1 MCLLLL
7 RAYEIPKLTLIVTIT
22 LHTPDFGVYVKLI
35 YLVFFVFVC
44 YVMKNQL
51 YLQIS
56 FFVRW
61 GACLNNKHKALICVP
76 LFIIISIMLM
86 WQLPSIISDDGKVVW
101 WYSVIPPLIAITL
114 AVITTRLFLSLGVA
128 VGAGIILSWL
138 RPEDPSKSF
147 VSEVVWF
154 ARAVTIG
161 NDGIDLFNIWVI
173 LFVLFMMSM
182 ISVVIA
188 SGGIAS
194 AISILSHFARGPRST
209 QFITGL
215 MGTLIFIGDYSN
227 AMLVGPTM
235 RPITDRYKV
244 SREKLAYIVDS
255 TSAPIA
261 GLAFVS
267 TWIGYEVVLFNSV
280 AENIGLASD
289 GYSMFFDALP
299 FRFYCILTIL
309 FVLINSVSGQDFGP
323 MRRAQLRSRNTGDVS
338 AADAKVMGGI
348 ATEIADGQNRIQ
360 ILSSVIPLTLLF
372 SLILGGLWIDGNG
385 SGPIYSLTSWRDAL
399 SDANNVK
406 VLASA
411 ALTSFVA
418 AIICGLVF
426 SKMSLPAIW
435 KAVKGGLTGT
445 LLPLGIILCAW
456 GIKASCDNLMTGE
469 YIASILSDVVSP
481 LWFPALVFIVASLT
495 SFATGTSWGTMAILI
510 PTAIPV
516 AFLLDNNTYGI
527 TTIIC
532 LGAVLDG
539 AIFGDH
545 CSPISDTTILSAI
558 VSSCDPMHH
567 VRTQMPYALTVAV
580 IALMCGYLP
589 AASSLPSWIGI
600 LCGVGVI
607 ILLFAFLSRFRSP

>member
-1 MCLLLL
+1 MPIFLVVCFV
-7 RAYEIPKLTLIVTIT
+7 LI
-22 LHTPDFGVYVKLI
+22 
-35 YLVFFVFVC
+35 
-44 YVMKNQL
+44 
-51 YLQIS
+51 
-56 FFVRW
+56 
-61 GACLNNKHKALICVP
+61 
-76 LFIIISIMLM
+76 
-86 WQLPSIISDDGKVVW
+86 WQFPNVESDKGETVW
-101 WYSVIPPLIAITL
+101 WFSVIPPLLAITL

-128 VGAGIILSWL
+128 VGAGLFLAWGQQDFSL
-138 RPEDPSKSF
+138 NTF
-147 VSEVVWF
+147 FSEVVWF
-154 ARAVTIG
+154 ARAVTIS

-194 AISILSHFARGPRST
+194 VISLLSHLARGPRST
-209 QFITGL
+209 QFITAV
-215 MGTLIFIGDYSN
+215 MGTIIFIGDYSN

-267 TWIGYEVVLFNSV
+267 TWIGYEVGLFNGV
-280 AENIGLASD
+280 AENIGLDRD

-309 FVLINSVSGQDFGP
+309 FVLINTLSGRDYGM
-323 MRRAQLRSRNTGDVS
+323 MRRAQKRARDTGDVS
-338 AADAKVMGGI
+338 ASDAKVMGGI
-348 ATEIADGQNRIQ
+348 TADVGTESDRTQ
-360 ILSSVIPLTLLF
+360 ILSAVIPLTLLF
-372 SLILGGLWIDGNG
+372 GLILGGLWVDGKG
-385 SGPIYSLTSWRDAL
+385 SGSIFSLTAWRDAL
-399 SDANNVK
+399 SNANNVK
-406 VLASA
+406 ILASA
-411 ALTSFVA
+411 AITAFAA
-418 AIICGLVF
+418 AIVCGAVF
-426 SKMSLPAIW
+426 SKMSFSEIGR
-435 KAVKGGLTGT
+435 AVKEGLSGT
-445 LLPLGIILCAW
+445 LLPIGIILCAW
-456 GIKASCDNLMTGE
+456 GIKASCDKLMTGE
-469 YIASILSDVVSP
+469 FIASILSDVVSP
-481 LWFPALVFIVASLT
+481 LWFPALVFVVASLT

-516 AFLLDNNTYGI
+516 AYLLDSNSYGI

-580 IALMCGYLP
+580 IALLCGYLP
-589 AASSLPSWIGI
+589 AALGLPSVFGITIGI
-600 LCGVGVI
+600 GVI
-607 ILLFAFLSRFRSP
+607 ILFFLGLSRLQTE

>member
-1 MCLLLL
+1 MN
-7 RAYEIPKLTLIVTIT
+7 YKQ
-22 LHTPDFGVYVKLI
+22 K
-35 YLVFFVFVC
+35 
-44 YVMKNQL
+44 
-51 YLQIS
+51 S
-56 FFVRW
+56 
-61 GACLNNKHKALICVP
+61 LICVP
-76 LFIIISIMLM
+76 IFIVICVLLM
-86 WQLPSIISDDGKVVW
+86 WQFPNVISEDVSVW

-128 VGAGIILSWL
+128 VGTGLLLAWGQQEFSSNRYFTEFESITT
-138 RPEDPSKSF
+138 F
-147 VSEVVWF
+147 FSEVVWF
-154 ARAVTIG
+154 ARAVTVG

-194 AISILSHFARGPRST
+194 SITILSRFAKGPRTT
-209 QFITGL
+209 QFITAI
-215 MGTLIFIGDYSN
+215 MGTVIFIGDYSN

-235 RPITDRYKV
+235 RPITDKYKV
-244 SREKLAYIVDS
+244 CREKLAYIVDS

-267 TWIGYEVVLFNSV
+267 TWIGYEVGLFNSV
-280 AENIGLASD
+280 AETIGLNSD

-309 FVLINSVSGQDFGP
+309 FVIVNSVSGRDYGM
-323 MRRAQLRSRNTGDVS
+323 MRKAQARARHTGEVS
-338 AADAKVMGGI
+338 APDAKAMGGI
-348 ATEIADGQNRIQ
+348 NADLTSDNGRTQ
-360 ILSSVIPLTLLF
+360 ILSAAIPISLLF
-372 SLILGGLWIDGNG
+372 SLILGGLWIDGHRNEFLDTVAKETQESG
-385 SGPIYSLTSWRDAL
+385 SLLSLSMWKFVLAKPVYTLSAWRDAL
-399 SDANNVK
+399 SNANNVK
-406 VLASA
+406 ILASA
-411 ALTSFVA
+411 AIIAFIA
-418 AIICGLVF
+418 AIMCARNF
-426 SKMSLPAIW
+426 SKMGISDIG
-435 KAVKGGLTGT
+435 KAVKEGLSGT
-445 LLPLGIILCAW
+445 LLPIGIILCAW
-456 GIKASCDNLMTGE
+456 GIKASCDKLMTGP
-469 YIASILSDVVSP
+469 YIASLLSDVVSP

-516 AFLLDNNTYGI
+516 AYALDGNAYGI

-567 VRTQMPYALTVAV
+567 VKTQMPYALTVAV
-580 IALMCGYLP
+580 IALICGYLP
-589 AASSLPSWIGI
+589 AALGLPSYIGI
-600 LCGVGVI
+600 LIGLGVI
-607 ILLFAFLSRFRSP
+607 VIFYYLLSRLQPD

>member
-1 MCLLLL
+1 
-7 RAYEIPKLTLIVTIT
+7 
-22 LHTPDFGVYVKLI
+22 
-35 YLVFFVFVC
+35 
-44 YVMKNQL
+44 MKNQL
-51 YLQIS
+51 YIQNLLFS
-56 FFVRW
+56 SLGF
-61 GACLNNKHKALICVP
+61 CLNNKQKALICVP
-76 LFIIISIMLM
+76 LFIFISIMLM
-86 WQLPSIISDDGKVVW
+86 WQFPSVISVKKLDDGSVVRNVVR
-101 WYSVIPPLIAITL
+101 WYSVMPPLIAITL
-114 AVITTRLFLSLGVA
+114 AIITTKLFLSLGVA
-128 VGAGIILSWL
+128 VGSGIILSWFQH
-138 RPEDPSKSF
+138 EVSFGSF

-154 ARAVTIG
+154 AREVTIG

-182 ISVVIA
+182 ISIVFA

-194 AISILSHFARGPRST
+194 AISILSHLARGPRST

-267 TWIGYEVVLFNSV
+267 TWIGYEVGLFNSV

-309 FVLINSVSGQDFGP
+309 FVLINSVSGQDYGP

-338 AADAKVMGGI
+338 AADAKVMGGMT
-348 ATEIADGQNRIQ
+348 TEVTDGQNKIQ

-372 SLILGGLWIDGNG
+372 GLILVGLWVDGKG
-385 SGPIYSLTSWRDAL
+385 SGSVFSLTSWRNAL

-411 ALTSFVA
+411 AITSFIA

-426 SKMSLPAIW
+426 SSMSLLEIW
-435 KAVKGGLTGT
+435 KAVKGGITGT

-456 GIKASCDNLMTGE
+456 GIKASCDKLMTGQ

-481 LWFPALVFIVASLT
+481 LWFPAFVFIVASLT

-516 AFLLDNNTYGI
+516 AFLLDENTYGI

-567 VRTQMPYALTVAV
+567 VRTQMPYALTVAA
-580 IALMCGYLP
+580 IALICGYLP

-607 ILLFAFLSRFRSP
+607 ILLFMFLSRFRRE

>member
-1 MCLLLL
+1 MN
-7 RAYEIPKLTLIVTIT
+7 Y
-22 LHTPDFGVYVKLI
+22 
-35 YLVFFVFVC
+35 
-44 YVMKNQL
+44 
-51 YLQIS
+51 
-56 FFVRW
+56 
-61 GACLNNKHKALICVP
+61 KHKILICVP
-76 LFIIISIMLM
+76 IFLVICIVLM
-86 WQLPSIISDDGKVVW
+86 WQFPNVESEKGGTVW
-101 WYSVIPPLIAITL
+101 WYSVIPPLLAITL

-128 VGAGIILSWL
+128 VGAGLFFAWGQQGLSL
-138 RPEDPSKSF
+138 NTF
-147 VSEVVWF
+147 FSEVVWF
-154 ARAVTIG
+154 ARAVTVG

-194 AISILSHFARGPRST
+194 AISLLSRLAKGPRST
-209 QFITGL
+209 QFITAV
-215 MGTLIFIGDYSN
+215 MGTVIFIGDYSN

-267 TWIGYEVVLFNSV
+267 TWIGYEVGLFNDV
-280 AENIGLASD
+280 AKDIGLSSD

-299 FRFYCILTIL
+299 FRFYCILTII
-309 FVLINSVSGQDFGP
+309 FVLINTLSGRDYGI
-323 MRRAQLRSRNTGDVS
+323 MRRAQARARDTGDVS
-338 AADAKVMGGI
+338 APDAKVMGNI
-348 ATEIADGQNRIQ
+348 AADIGTENGKSQ
-360 ILSSVIPLTLLF
+360 ILSAVIPLSLLF
-372 SLILGGLWIDGNG
+372 GLILGGLWIDGHRNEFLKALAPDEMEKE
-385 SGPIYSLTSWRDAL
+385 SLFSLAMWQFVFSKPIYSLTAWRDAL
-399 SDANNVK
+399 SNAENVK
-406 VLASA
+406 ILASA
-411 ALTSFVA
+411 AITAFFA
-418 AIICGLVF
+418 AIICGRAF
-426 SKMSLPAIW
+426 SKMSFPEIG
-435 KAVKGGLTGT
+435 KAVKGGLSGT
-445 LLPLGIILCAW
+445 LLPIGIILCAW
-456 GIKASCDNLMTGE
+456 GIKASCDKLLTGE
-469 YIASILSDVVSP
+469 FIASILSDVVSP
-481 LWFPALVFIVASLT
+481 LWFPALVFVVASLT

-516 AFLLDNNTYGI
+516 AFLLDNDTYGI

-589 AASSLPSWIGI
+589 AALGLPSWIGI
-600 LCGVGVI
+600 VIGIGVI
-607 ILLFAFLSRFRSP
+607 ILLFLGLSRLRPD